1 VAVGFIAISMAAA
14 RIYREYMLRVT
25 TSHNRLGLFLSK
37 RIRHGFVAKIND
49 KRRSGACEALD
60 WILTDYSCARRAP
73 VPIASPWPGEVRQ
86 ASARVCFSISPL
98 FYTLASA

>member
-1 VAVGFIAISMAAA
+1 VSDGFIAISVAAA
-14 RIYREYMLRVT
+14 RIYREDMPRVT

-37 RIRHGFVAKIND
+37 RIRHGLVAKIND
-49 KRRSGACEALD
+49 KKRSGACEALD

-73 VPIASPWPGEVRQ
+73 MPIASPWPGEARQ

-98 FYTLASA
+98 LYTLTSA